1 MGGTDHE
8 RVHGSVRWRTGPLTA
23 QIEKDRAVLW
33 IEKLVINPVSLAVV
47 LFVPRRVN
55 VEMINLVYEL
65 QLVKV
70 VHGDGLKLFM
80 GCGKTQDTSECK
92 ILHLY

>member
-8 RVHGSVRWRTGPLTA
+8 RVHGSVRWRTGPFPA
-23 QIEKDRAVLW
+23 QIQKDRAVFW
-33 IEKLVINPVSLAVV
+33 IEKLVINPVALAVILLLLRS
-47 LFVPRRVN
+47 LF
-55 VEMINLVYEL
+55 VEMINLVNEL

-70 VHGDGLKLFM
+70 VHKDRLKLFM